1 MSVAIESTLIMQM
14 SAAYNTHFM
23 QSANAGEALI
33 HMMEICDS
41 LHPKLKNIQPKETL
55 VFLSQG
61 KSFNS
66 RAQLRNFA
74 IDVIVYLVA
83 DVVGS
88 NYSRAELVEVVSQRI
103 TA

>member
-1 MSVAIESTLIMQM
+1 
-14 SAAYNTHFM
+14 
-23 QSANAGEALI
+23 
-33 HMMEICDS
+33 
-41 LHPKLKNIQPKETL
+41 L
-55 VFLSQG
+55 VLLSHG

-88 NYSRAELVEVVSQRI
+88 NYSQAELVEVVSQRI
-103 TA
+103 TR

>member
-1 MSVAIESTLIMQM
+1 MSVAIESTLIIQM
-14 SAAYNTHFM
+14 SAAYNMHFM
-23 QSANAGEALI
+23 QSANAGEALT
-33 HMMEICDS
+33 HMMQICNS
-41 LHPKLKNIQPKETL
+41 LHPKLKSIQPKEIL
-55 VFLSQG
+55 VLLSHG

-88 NYSRAELVEVVSQRI
+88 NYSQAELVEVVSQRI
-103 TA
+103 TR

>member
-1 MSVAIESTLIMQM
+1 MSVAIESTLIIQM

-23 QSANAGEALI
+23 QSANAGEALM

-41 LHPKLKNIQPKETL
+41 LHPKLKNIKPKEVL
-55 VFLSQG
+55 VLLSHG
-61 KSFNS
+61 KSFSS
-66 RAQLRNFA
+66 RSQLRNFA
-74 IDVIVYLVA
+74 IDVIVYLLA

-88 NYSRAELVEVVSQRI
+88 NYPRTELIEVVSQKI

>member
-14 SAAYNTHFM
+14 TAAYNTHFM

-33 HMMEICDS
+33 HMMQICDS
-41 LHPKLKNIQPKETL
+41 LHPKLKSIQPKEIL
-55 VFLSQG
+55 VLLSHG
-61 KSFNS
+61 KSFDS

-88 NYSRAELVEVVSQRI
+88 NYSQAELVKVISQRI
-103 TA
+103 TR